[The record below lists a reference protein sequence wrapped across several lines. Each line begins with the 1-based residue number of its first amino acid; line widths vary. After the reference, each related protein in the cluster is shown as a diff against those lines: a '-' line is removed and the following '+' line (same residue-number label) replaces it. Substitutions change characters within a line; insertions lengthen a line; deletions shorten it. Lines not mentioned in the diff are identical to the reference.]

1 MTGRVANVFATV
13 LQISAAGINDDTS
26 PDNTSQWDSIS
37 TINLVMAIEAE
48 FGVKFSTRE
57 IVSMRTVGIVK
68 KVLRSK
74 GIDDA

>member
-37 TINLVMAIEAE
+37 TINLVMAIEDE